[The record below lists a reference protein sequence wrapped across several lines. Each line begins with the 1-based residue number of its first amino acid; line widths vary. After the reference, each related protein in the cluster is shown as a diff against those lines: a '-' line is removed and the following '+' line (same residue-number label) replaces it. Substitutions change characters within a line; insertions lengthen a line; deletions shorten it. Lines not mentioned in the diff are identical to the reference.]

1 MDTTFKGATARL
13 KDIDIPRIGAE
24 IGVGEDELHAF
35 MQMEAAAPASTRPA
49 EDAVRAACLL
59 PAARQ
64 GREARRRGERRA
76 RLSEMRHETL
86 CQAPGCIA
94 KKAIRIRHN

>member
-49 EDAVRAACLL
+49 
-59 PAARQ
+59 
-64 GREARRRGERRA
+64 GRRCCSSRMSFTGCSARA
-76 RLSEMRHETL
+76 RSATPR
-86 CQAPGCIA
+86 
-94 KKAIRIRHN
+94 

>member
-35 MQMEAAAPASTRPA
+35 MQVEAAGSGF
-49 EDAVRAACLL
+49 DAA
-59 PAARQ
+59 
-64 GREARRRGERRA
+64 GRRCCSSRRSFTGCSARA
-76 RLSEMRHETL
+76 RSATPR
-86 CQAPGCIA
+86 
-94 KKAIRIRHN
+94 